1 MTIDNYLTLSIT
13 DCKRLG
19 FLRPGVVTV
28 GRIEWKN
35 DAGVI
40 ASVGFSTKTQ
50 GVPVAC
56 FSYEHNGT
64 PRAYDVAL
72 RWKRSNLSPGT
83 EHGYY
88 YFVCPATGALCR
100 KLYFVNGQ
108 FVGRTAFKALYKE
121 QTLSV
126 KQRRL
131 TRAWRDLLAV
141 DDLINQQYRR
151 ETYRGRLTPY
161 GRKVAK
167 LAGRLRIFQETPG
180 GQDGHDAQGSRTAG
194 A

>member
-1 MTIDNYLTLSIT
+1 MTIDRYLTLSIG

-19 FLRPGVVTV
+19 FLRPGVTTV

-50 GVPVAC
+50 GVPVAS

-72 RWKRSNLSPGT
+72 RWKRSNLNPGT

-88 YFVCPATGALCR
+88 YFVCPVTGSLCR
-100 KLYFVNGQ
+100 KLYFVHGQ
-108 FVGRTAFKALYKE
+108 FVGRKAFNALYE
-121 QTLSV
+121 DQTFSK
-126 KQRRL
+126 KQRRNR
-131 TRAWRDLLAV
+131 RAWRDLLAV
-141 DDLINQQYRR
+141 DDLISRPYRR

-161 GRKVAK
+161 GRKVEK
-167 LAGRLRIFQETPG
+167 LAARLETYKEAAGYGRI
-180 GQDGHDAQGSRTAG
+180 
-194 A
+194 